1 MLPDAGVRKPFLKE
15 NNVARYLGPKGKLS
29 RREGT
34 DLFLKSARR
43 PIGDKVKFD
52 SKPGQ
57 HGRTSGSRT
66 SDYGLQL
73 REKQKVKRM
82 YGVLEKQFRQLLR
95 RSRAPQG
102 QHRRQP
108 ADRCSNRAWTT
119 SSTAWASARRAP
131 KRARWSRTRRSRSTA
146 PSVNIPSFLVKA
158 GDVVAVREKSK
169 KQLRIVDALKLADS
183 IGLPAWVSVDLAK
196 QEGIFKKAP
205 DRDEFGAEINESMI
219 VELYSR

>member
-1 MLPDAGVRKPFLKE
+1 
-15 NNVARYLGPKGKLS
+15 VARYTGPKARLS

-43 PIGDKVKFD
+43 SLADKCKLD

-82 YGVLEKQFRQLLR
+82 YGILERQFRRYFAEAERRKGNTGANLLALLECRLDNVVYRMGLASTRAEARQLV
-95 RSRAPQG
+95 SHKAIAMNG
-102 QHRRQP
+102 
-108 ADRCSNRAWTT
+108 
-119 SSTAWASARRAP
+119 ST
-131 KRARWSRTRRSRSTA
+131 
-146 PSVNIPSFLVKA
+146 VNIPSVQVRPN
-158 GDVVAVREKSK
+158 DVITIREKAK
-169 KQLRIVDALKLADS
+169 KQVRVQDSLSLAEQS
-183 IGLPAWVSVDLAK
+183 GFPSWVSVDK
-196 QEGIFKKAP
+196 TKMEGIFKSVPERSDIAA
-205 DRDEFGAEINESMI
+205 DVNESLI